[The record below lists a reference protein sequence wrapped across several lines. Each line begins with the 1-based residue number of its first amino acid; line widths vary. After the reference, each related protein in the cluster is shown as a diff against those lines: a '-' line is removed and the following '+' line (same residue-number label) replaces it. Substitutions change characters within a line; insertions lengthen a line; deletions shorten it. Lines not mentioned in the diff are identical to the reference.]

1 MGCTGLVHGHERA
14 VSFPQHLACSLQP
27 RQAGP
32 RPARPTQTSMPAPDL
47 RPSHVQRPR
56 SSAQA
61 LCPWS
66 SPLATG
72 LPHPVPSGS
81 LPAAGKSPRTTDPG
95 SPADRWPLA
104 TGCTMHHSWHPGTM
118 QAQHRDRAPSHRPSL
133 SPALSC
139 YPACTHTARVLVLA
153 GHALVSDQPCSAIP
167 CDPSLQSAA
176 RPSLPLTAPRPAS
189 QREPSTPCPR
199 HARQSFRAC
208 PRCRAREP
216 APQS

>member
-1 MGCTGLVHGHERA
+1 MPRRTRIRSTGALARSRDPAKDNLRTYGSAASAHLEPRARALQPSRPIAAPYRWMGCTGLVHGHERA

-72 LPHPVPSGS
+72 LLHPVPSGS
-81 LPAAGKSPRTTDPG
+81 LPASVLAPQTPAARQTAGH
-95 SPADRWPLA
+95 WPLA
-104 TGCTMHHSWHPGTM
+104 APFLASWHY
-118 QAQHRDRAPSHRPSL
+118 A
-133 SPALSC
+133 SPAQG
-139 YPACTHTARVLVLA
+139 P
-153 GHALVSDQPCSAIP
+153 GAL
-167 CDPSLQSAA
+167 PSS
-176 RPSLPLTAPRPAS
+176 
-189 QREPSTPCPR
+189 
-199 HARQSFRAC
+199 
-208 PRCRAREP
+208 
-216 APQS
+216 